1 MSPTARL
8 AAVLALR
15 VNLLDDDA
23 CARISPET
31 ANAYLAA
38 RGFQRVDTE
47 TWHVWTLASTQVAV
61 PRETHGANLGRRMLA
76 VVDDIARHEDRSPL
90 AVWLD
95 LVDADCCAT
104 LPGRTRPRPSGGQ
117 PALPGLEPPAKVRR
131 TSQHRFGLLRWEVA
145 PATPI
150 VPEHQVALATCRHCG
165 CQRRRANT
173 GARLGAHD
181 TYSMDGQVWSRVS
194 PMCIPK
200 GSRRA

>member
-31 ANAYLAA
+31 ANAHLAA

-47 TWHVWTLASTQVAV
+47 TWHVWTLAPTQVAV
-61 PRETHGANLGRRMLA
+61 PRETHGADLGRRMLA

-95 LVDADCCAT
+95 LVDPAGIAARE
-104 LPGRTRPRPSGGQ
+104 PQARPQSVDDQ

-131 TSQHRFGLLRWEVA
+131 TAQHRFGPLRKVHVLGTTLDEA
-145 PATPI
+145 HT
-150 VPEHQVALATCRHCG
+150 EERETCRHCG
-165 CQRRRANT
+165 VERRRANT
-173 GARLGAHD
+173 GKRMGA
-181 TYSMDGQVWSRVS
+181 QVMYLKGGRSWSRVS
-194 PMCIPK
+194 PVCIPK
-200 GSRRA
+200 SK

>member
-1 MSPTARL
+1 MTPADRL

-15 VNLLDDDA
+15 VDLLDADA
-23 CARISPET
+23 CARITPAA

-47 TWHVWTLASTQVAV
+47 TWHVWTLAPAQVAV
-61 PRETHGANLGRRMLA
+61 PRESTWTDVGSAMRHVVNL
-76 VVDDIARHEDRSPL
+76 IAEHESRSPL

-104 LPGRTRPRPSGGQ
+104 LPGKTRPRPLDGQ